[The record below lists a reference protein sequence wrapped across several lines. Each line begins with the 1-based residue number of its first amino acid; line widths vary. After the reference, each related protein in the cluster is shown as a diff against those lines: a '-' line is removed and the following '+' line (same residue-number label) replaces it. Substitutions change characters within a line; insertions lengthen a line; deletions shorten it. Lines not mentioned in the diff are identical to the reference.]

1 MYPTPSSTSCEA
13 VKGKAGWFIGICS
26 LVFPACLTSAAIR
39 YTSKRNF
46 GSEGSV
52 TPNVWERSVGPR
64 ATRSTPSSAA
74 ISET

>member
-39 YTSKRNF
+39 STSKRNF
-46 GSEGSV
+46 GSDLYNDFV
-52 TPNVWERSVGPR
+52 HNLALTLCN
-64 ATRSTPSSAA
+64 ATNHH
-74 ISET
+74 ENH